1 MTGLPFSFA
10 GAQLVADASGALYW
24 PAERTLMVADLH
36 FEKGSSFA
44 ARGTA
49 LLPPYDTRATLQA
62 LEQVIR
68 RYRPARVI
76 CLGDS
81 FHDLGAVGR
90 LSASDQTRL
99 GRVVGAQDWLW
110 ISGNHD
116 PQPPAGLGGDCRTQ
130 IRLGGLV
137 LRHEPE
143 IGAQAPM
150 PSGEVSGH
158 YHPKARVRLR
168 TRGVSGRCFVT
179 DGRRLV
185 LPSFGAFTGGLD
197 VLDPAFAAVIAPQ
210 FRIYLL
216 ARDNV
221 YAFRQHQ
228 LSVPPERLAG

>member
-1 MTGLPFSFA
+1 MSGLQFSFS
-10 GAQLVADASGALYW
+10 GAQLVADPSGALYW
-24 PAERTLMVADLH
+24 PAEHTLMVADLH

-49 LLPPYDTRATLQA
+49 LLPPYDTRATLEA
-62 LEQVIR
+62 LARAVR
-68 RYRPARVI
+68 RHRPRRVI

-81 FHDLGAVGR
+81 FHDLGAAGR
-90 LSASDQTRL
+90 LANGDQTRL
-99 GRVVGAQDWLW
+99 RRLVAAQDWLW

-116 PQPPAGLGGDCRTQ
+116 PQPPVGLGGDCQAQ

-137 LRHEPE
+137 LRHAAEFGPD
-143 IGAQAPM
+143 AAL

-168 TRGVSGRCFVT
+168 ARGVSGRCFVT
-179 DGRRLV
+179 DGRRLI

-197 VLDPAFAAVIAPQ
+197 VLDAGFAGVLAPQ
-210 FRIYLL
+210 FRVYLL
-216 ARDNV
+216 ARGGV

-228 LSVPPERLAG
+228 LSVPPEALAG